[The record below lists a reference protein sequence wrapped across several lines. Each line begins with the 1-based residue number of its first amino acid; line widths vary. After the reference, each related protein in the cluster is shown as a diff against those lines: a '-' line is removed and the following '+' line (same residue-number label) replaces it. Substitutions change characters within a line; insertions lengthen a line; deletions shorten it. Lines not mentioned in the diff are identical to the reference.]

1 MLSINQMTANE
12 QLFTELTLEEG
23 ANISGGL
30 DYKFRNRA
38 DAIFPF
44 TFNGVSHE
52 VAPLSEL
59 VVQSNFD
66 QAVIAYDQIIGPGY
80 VVDAKVVRP
89 GTTSIDRQGNTFLVI
104 PANTAG
110 VPPAAAIASGNQPP
124 AAAIG
129 GLPPIAAAS
138 RQLM

>member
-1 MLSINQMTANE
+1 MLNINQMTANE
-12 QLFTELTLEEG
+12 QLFTELTPAEG

-38 DAIFPF
+38 DALFPF
-44 TFNGVSHE
+44 TFNGVSQE

-66 QAVIAYDQIIGPGY
+66 QAVIAYDQTIGPGY
-80 VVDAKVVRP
+80 NLNSTVLRP

-110 VPPAAAIASGNQPP
+110 VPPAAAFASGSIP
-124 AAAIG
+124 AAASGSIPAAAFVGG
-129 GLPPIAAAS
+129 GL
-138 RQLM
+138 